1 MRLLHV
7 LSAAGFALF
16 LSGHYFARRTEPQ
29 KRAHPRHQPT
39 SGSML
44 DLNEASVDELRSFDG
59 LGDFAD
65 RILDERPFRT
75 KIDLLERMIVP
86 DEVYNEI
93 KDRIVVR
100 HAA

>member
-1 MRLLHV
+1 
-7 LSAAGFALF
+7 
-16 LSGHYFARRTEPQ
+16 
-29 KRAHPRHQPT
+29 
-39 SGSML
+39 L
-44 DLNEASVDELRSFDG
+44 DLNEASVDDLRAVEG
-59 LGDFAD
+59 LGDYAD